1 MTIHELRNNI
11 DKIQKKIEVS
21 RIDPGFDKQSLTS
34 LYEKRQELFGYYH
47 NFIKWQIS
55 QKVPR
60 NSSITELSRKN
71 IAKLSK
77 MSSIQL
83 ISFAA
88 PYQVL
93 DQRS

>member
-1 MTIHELRNNI
+1 MTIHELRDNI

-47 NFIKWQIS
+47 NFTKWQIS

-60 NSSITELSRKN
+60 NYFTMKLYRKN
-71 IAKLSK
+71 IVNLSR
-77 MSSIQL
+77 MSYIQL
-83 ISFAA
+83 ISFAV

-93 DQRS
+93 VQRS